1 MENANEAIYIG
12 IYTLIFVMALSLT
25 IFLFSSLMSYTDEA
39 YDYIHQQA
47 NDAVTITGEVNR
59 HLILTGQEV
68 VSYYYNYVKKDRYSD
83 ENVNSD
89 TIVSINLNT
98 KNESPLILDNKNL
111 TYKEVINKIGM
122 SNKFILTVDS
132 KTNENITYI
141 NIIKATEEE
150 LQEEW

>member
-1 MENANEAIYIG
+1 MRKLLLL
-12 IYTLIFVMALSLT
+12 TLLI
-25 IFLFSSLMSYTDEA
+25 
-39 YDYIHQQA
+39 IHLQIPA
-47 NDAVTITGEVNR
+47 
-59 HLILTGQEV
+59 
-68 VSYYYNYVKKDRYSD
+68 YSD